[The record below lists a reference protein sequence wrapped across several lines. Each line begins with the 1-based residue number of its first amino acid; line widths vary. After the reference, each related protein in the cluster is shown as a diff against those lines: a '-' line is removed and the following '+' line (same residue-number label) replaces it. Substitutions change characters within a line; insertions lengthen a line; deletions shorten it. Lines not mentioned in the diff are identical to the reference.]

1 MPLTTTGELVTS
13 AAATHSALA
22 SFNVIT
28 LEHVE
33 AVIAGAES
41 VRAPVVLQVSENAV
55 TFHGGHLLPLARAA
69 VAAAEHAAVPV
80 ALHLDHVRSDTLLHQ
95 AADAGFSSVMYDAA
109 RLPYAE
115 NLAAT
120 RAAVDRAH
128 AQGLWIEA
136 ELGQIGGKNGRPP
149 LDAHAPGARTDPDEA
164 RVFVAD
170 SGVDALAVAIGSS
183 HAMTTRT
190 AALDHALLKRLSAAL
205 DVPLVLHGSS
215 GVPDDELTAAVDR
228 AHAQGL
234 WIEAELGQIGGKNG
248 RPPLDAHAPGA
259 RTDPDE
265 ARVFVADSG
274 VDALAVAIGSSHAMT
289 TRTAALDHALLK
301 RLSAALDV
309 PLVLHGSSG
318 VPDDELTAAVA
329 GGITKVNI
337 GTALNI
343 ALTGAIRDFLA
354 ERPEAVDPRSYLT
367 LGREAMTRA
376 VARTLQTLGAATA

>member
-13 AAATHSALA
+13 AAAARSAVA

-41 VRAPVVLQVSENAV
+41 ADAPVVLQVSENAV
-55 TFHGGHLLPLARAA
+55 KFRGGRLLPLARAA

-80 ALHLDHVRSDTLLHQ
+80 ALHLDHVQSDALLHQ

-128 AQGLWIEA
+128 AQ
-136 ELGQIGGKNGRPP
+136 
-149 LDAHAPGARTDPDEA
+149 D
-164 RVFVAD
+164 
-170 SGVDALAVAIGSS
+170 
-183 HAMTTRT
+183 
-190 AALDHALLKRLSAAL
+190 
-205 DVPLVLHGSS
+205 
-215 GVPDDELTAAVDR
+215 
-228 AHAQGL
+228 L

-354 ERPEAVDPRSYLT
+354 ERPEAVDPRGYLT

-376 VARTLQTLGAATA
+376 VARTLRTLGAATA